1 MLPTYPAPNVLSKF
15 HLKGKIVTTIK
26 SRIFSLFIKLS
37 KRVFLGSGIA
47 AAEDGGFINAGPIQ
61 QRFASHCIE

>member
-1 MLPTYPAPNVLSKF
+1 VLPTYPAPNVLSKF

-26 SRIFSLFIKLS
+26 GSIFNLFIKLP
-37 KRVFLGSGIA
+37 KRVLLDSGIA
-47 AAEDGGFINAGPIQ
+47 ATDDGGFINAGPIQ